1 MKLHGLH
8 QACAIALFAVAPIVA
23 AQTSG
28 TASGP
33 TATTSGSDAVA
44 PATNSKQSATSDM
57 SRSHATKPHK
67 HSMQMSGGSTQTMSH
82 SDSAYHGAL
91 KRCVEGAADQR
102 DGCIDQAIKQYGS
115 T

>member
-23 AQTSG
+23 AQTSS

-33 TATTSGSDAVA
+33 TATTSGSNA
-44 PATNSKQSATSDM
+44 PASATNGKQSAMSDTS
-57 SRSHATKPHK
+57 RTHATKPHK
-67 HSMQMSGGSTQTMSH
+67 HSAHVSGSSTQTMSH
-82 SDSAYHGAL
+82 SDSPYHAAL
-91 KRCVEGAADQR
+91 KRCVEGPANQR
-102 DGCIDQAIKQYGS
+102 DSCIDQAISQYGR

>member
-23 AQTSG
+23 GQTSG

-33 TATTSGSDAVA
+33 TGTTSGSNAAA
-44 PATNSKQSATSDM
+44 PAQGTMPSHDTS
-57 SRSHATKPHK
+57 STHATKPHK
-67 HSMQMSGGSTQTMSH
+67 HSAHVSGTSTQTMSH
-82 SDSAYHGAL
+82 GDSPYQAAL
-91 KRCVEGAADQR
+91 KRCVEGPANQR
-102 DGCIDQAIKQYGS
+102 DSCIDQAITQYGR